1 MRPLVLS
8 CLFSAVS
15 ALAAPSMGL
24 KPVWEENFDGKEL
37 DEKKW
42 NKGGAAQV
50 VDGKL
55 SLEITPGVKPGFW
68 NGSWANTQG
77 KFESMQGYFEASIR
91 MIQTKGRWAE
101 FTIRNPDKVP
111 LPAAS
116 MSFSAMGDDKIDT
129 NLWITDEVGSHR
141 MTPKAS
147 PVNLQGGVSWKK
159 FHTYGLQWT
168 LKNYIFFVDGREVQR
183 MTRPSAVKP
192 MYIHFG
198 HNLPEGG
205 LLKDFSNP
213 KAGPE
218 PLQVDWVKAYK
229 IP

>member
-1 MRPLVLS
+1 
-8 CLFSAVS
+8 
-15 ALAAPSMGL
+15 
-24 KPVWEENFDGKEL
+24 
-37 DEKKW
+37 
-42 NKGGAAQV
+42 
-50 VDGKL
+50 
-55 SLEITPGVKPGFW
+55 
-68 NGSWANTQG
+68 
-77 KFESMQGYFEASIR
+77 
-91 MIQTKGRWAE
+91 
-101 FTIRNPDKVP
+101 
-111 LPAAS
+111 